1 MKFGKQTLVARFIIL
16 VVLIAVSIRTMLN
29 FILTFN
35 ANVSTV
41 AQLSTK
47 GKQSSRLFYYM

>member
-1 MKFGKQTLVARFIIL
+1 MKFGTQTLVARFIIL
-16 VVLIAVSIRTMLN
+16 VVLIAVSIRTMVN

-47 GKQSSRLFYYM
+47 GKQSS

>member
-1 MKFGKQTLVARFIIL
+1 MKFRTQTLVARFIIL

-41 AQLSTK
+41 GQLSAK